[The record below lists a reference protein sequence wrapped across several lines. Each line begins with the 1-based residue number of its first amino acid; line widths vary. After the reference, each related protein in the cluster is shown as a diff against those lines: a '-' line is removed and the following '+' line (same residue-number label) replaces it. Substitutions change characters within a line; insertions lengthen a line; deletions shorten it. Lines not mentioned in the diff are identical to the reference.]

1 MIFEVVVFADE
12 NASIVVQPT
21 AKVLTHTIYRK
32 SLCRRPGKKKPSP
45 AQPGQ
50 RMHSRRKAD
59 RTNAEFPTFSICVST
74 RGVPNEN
81 LRLTWSN
88 QIFAIV

>member
-45 AQPGQ
+45 TRSVNACIRAEKLTVPTLNSLPSVFV
-50 RMHSRRKAD
+50 SRQ
-59 RTNAEFPTFSICVST
+59 EGSQT
-74 RGVPNEN
+74 R
-81 LRLTWSN
+81 
-88 QIFAIV
+88 I